1 MPANRPFGVTLLL
14 WLVLI
19 PSAWGAARV
28 AAALRWWVALI
39 EFDSRLSPPY
49 LALTGAI
56 WAVAG
61 IALCWS
67 IIRRSEA
74 ARLRVASAAGVWQ
87 MQWWVERVFF
97 QSERANLPFALVA
110 SAVIL
115 LIVMIIL
122 FHKSTIRYFSMSE
135 EHEQADQ
142 SSKTA

>member
-28 AAALRWWVALI
+28 AAALRWWDALV
-39 EFDSRLSPPY
+39 EFDSRLSPGY
-49 LALTGAI
+49 LTLTGVV

-67 IIRRSEA
+67 IIRHSEST
-74 ARLRVASAAGVWQ
+74 RLRVASAAGVWQ
-87 MQWWVERVFF
+87 LHLWIERVFF
-97 QSERANLPFALVA
+97 QSARANLPFALIA

-115 LIVMIIL
+115 LIVIVIL
-122 FHKSTIRYFSMSE
+122 LHKSTIQYFSMSE